1 MENPIKWMIWGTPIL
16 GNLQLIIH
24 HFETN
29 LGASFEGLTKNGVL
43 GLKIT
48 DDQKSMNSYQTIRTE
63 WFSIGIA
70 WIILNRL
77 PKINERVVIGA
88 PFGILIF
95 MPKKESRILDQIC
108 PSYPYRLAAYKK
120 RTFFSRERLHSQPG
134 LDPPESVLLSHH
146 IAPVGMISKNLI
158 WGTKIW

>member
-1 MENPIKWMIWGTPIL
+1 MIWGTPIL

-63 WFSIGIA
+63 
-70 WIILNRL
+70 
-77 PKINERVVIGA
+77 
-88 PFGILIF
+88 
-95 MPKKESRILDQIC
+95 
-108 PSYPYRLAAYKK
+108 
-120 RTFFSRERLHSQPG
+120 
-134 LDPPESVLLSHH
+134 
-146 IAPVGMISKNLI
+146 
-158 WGTKIW
+158 